1 MKILILFIILISNVA
16 LGASMNHIGEKGKI
30 SEIDRTIYI
39 RMFDNYFLPDQIKIK
54 KGETIKFI
62 IENFGELV
70 HEFNIGT
77 KKMHINHE
85 TEMMKLIENE
95 ILLGDK
101 IDYKKMKELAKT
113 DHSMSHSHSN
123 SVLLEP
129 RKTGEIIWKFN
140 VNTKIEAACNIPG
153 HYESGMIFNLIIIE

>member
-1 MKILILFIILISNVA
+1 
-16 LGASMNHIGEKGKI
+16 MNHIGEKGKT
-30 SEIDRTIYI
+30 SESDRIIYV
-39 RMFDNYFLPDQIKIK
+39 RMFDNYFSPDQIDIK

-140 VNTKIEAACNIPG
+140 VDTKIEAACNIPG
-153 HYESGMIFNLIIIE
+153 HYESGMIFNLIIID

>member
-1 MKILILFIILISNVA
+1 
-16 LGASMNHIGEKGKI
+16 
-30 SEIDRTIYI
+30 
-39 RMFDNYFLPDQIKIK
+39 MFDNYFLPDQIKIK
-54 KGETIKFI
+54 KGETIKFV

-77 KKMHINHE
+77 RKMHINHE

-140 VNTKIEAACNIPG
+140 VDTKIEAACNIPG
-153 HYESGMIFNLIIIE
+153 HYESGMIFNLIIID

>member
-1 MKILILFIILISNVA
+1 MKILIFFIILISNFA
-16 LGASMNHIGEKGKI
+16 LGASMNHIGEKGKT
-30 SEIDRTIYI
+30 SEIDRIIYV
-39 RMFDNYFLPDQIKIK
+39 RMFDNYFVPEKINIK

-101 IDYKKMKELAKT
+101 IDYKKMKQLAKT
-113 DHSMSHSHSN
+113 DHSMAHSHSN

-140 VNTKIEAACNIPG
+140 VDTKIEAACNIPG
-153 HYESGMIFNLIIIE
+153 HYESGMIFNLIIID

>member
-1 MKILILFIILISNVA
+1 MKILIFFIILISNVA
-16 LGASMNHIGEKGKI
+16 LGASMNHIGEKGKT
-30 SEIDRTIYI
+30 SEIDRIIYV
-39 RMFDNYFLPDQIKIK
+39 RMFDNYFAPDQIDIK

-101 IDYKKMKELAKT
+101 INYKKMKELAKT

-129 RKTGEIIWKFN
+129 GKTGEIIWKFN
-140 VNTKIEAACNIPG
+140 VDTKIEAACNIPG